1 MGSCE
6 PAKVAV
12 IRMSWQR
19 LAGKENGMATGRTS
33 MTWARSAR
41 GRVVL
46 LAAVFCLT
54 GHANASDKVP
64 AEIAALLPAAATLG
78 DGSWGVFETEF
89 GKTFSANMHA
99 RFPKFSSS
107 CDFTIGP
114 ELRVEIKG
122 DTAWEEPPML
132 DMMVQMFEAD
142 VAQARTSLPEHVAR
156 LRKNNGHVK
165 TVGTLQNEQVPG
177 GHIVAMEYTEDCA
190 GHPKGTNT
198 VLRGFA
204 RKGATQLKIDLW
216 ISTGMADA
224 KVMAKTMI
232 DRFQKLNFKPLISA
246 K

>member
-1 MGSCE
+1 MT
-6 PAKVAV
+6 
-12 IRMSWQR
+12 
-19 LAGKENGMATGRTS
+19 TGRTL
-33 MTWARSAR
+33 MTWVRSAR
-41 GRVVL
+41 GRAVL
-46 LAAVFCLT
+46 LAAVFCLA

-64 AEIAALLPAAATLG
+64 GEIAALLPATATLG
-78 DGSWGVFETEF
+78 TGSWGVIETEF
-89 GKTFSANMHA
+89 GKTFTAGMHA

-107 CDFTIGP
+107 CDFTVGP

-132 DMMVQMFEAD
+132 DMAVQMFEAD
-142 VAQARTSLPEHVAR
+142 VAQARTSVPKGVAR
-156 LRKNNGHVK
+156 LRTTNAYVK
-165 TVGTLQNEQVPG
+165 AVGTLQNEQVPG

-224 KVMAKTMI
+224 KAMAKTMI
-232 DRFQKLNFKPLISA
+232 DRFQKLNFTPLING

>member
-1 MGSCE
+1 MT
-6 PAKVAV
+6 
-12 IRMSWQR
+12 
-19 LAGKENGMATGRTS
+19 TGRTS
-33 MTWARSAR
+33 MTWVRSVR
-41 GRVVL
+41 GRAVL
-46 LAAVFCLT
+46 LAAVSCLA

-64 AEIAALLPAAATLG
+64 GEIAALLPAAATL
-78 DGSWGVFETEF
+78 DSGSWGVFDTEF
-89 GKTFSANMHA
+89 GKTFGANMRA
-99 RFPKFSSS
+99 EFPGYPSS
-107 CDFTIGP
+107 CDFTVGP

-132 DMMVQMFEAD
+132 DMAVQMFEAD
-142 VAQARTSLPEHVAR
+142 VAEARSSLPEHVAR
-156 LRKNNGHVK
+156 LRKSNAHMK
-165 TVGTLQNEQVPG
+165 AVGTLQNEQVPG

-198 VLRGFA
+198 VLHGFA

-232 DRFQKLNFKPLISA
+232 DRFQKLNFTPLING